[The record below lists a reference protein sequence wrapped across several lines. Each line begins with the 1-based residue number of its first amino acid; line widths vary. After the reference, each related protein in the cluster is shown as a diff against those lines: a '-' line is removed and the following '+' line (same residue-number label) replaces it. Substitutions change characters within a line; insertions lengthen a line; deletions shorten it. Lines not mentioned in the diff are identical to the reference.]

1 MLVST
6 QNVSEE
12 NLKMISVFLP
22 VIYILVSFYE
32 KGSAACIINILRSQM
47 TTLASS
53 VSDAPNCGITK

>member
-47 TTLASS
+47 TM
-53 VSDAPNCGITK
+53 VNDDHK